1 MVPCLLV
8 LPCRTLV
15 PFPLARKGP
24 MRAKLVMAE
33 AMSTAA
39 QSTQYTRQ
47 QAIIWTMATTER
59 RHREERHAD
68 EGVKVAKVVNR

>member
-1 MVPCLLV
+1 MGPCLLI
-8 LPCRTLV
+8 LLCRTLV

-24 MRAKLVMAE
+24 MRTKLVMAE

-39 QSTQYTRQ
+39 QSSQYTMQ
-47 QAIIWTMATTER
+47 QAIICTMATTER

-68 EGVKVAKVVNR
+68 EGVKVAKVVSR